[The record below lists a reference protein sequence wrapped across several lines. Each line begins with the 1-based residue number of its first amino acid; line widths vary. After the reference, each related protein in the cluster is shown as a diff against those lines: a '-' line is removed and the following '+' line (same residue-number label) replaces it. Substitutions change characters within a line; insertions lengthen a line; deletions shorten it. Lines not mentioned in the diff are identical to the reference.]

1 MLGFSAVGEAPVSVA
16 LPRPYSFS
24 EPFDSGSSPWSFDTF
39 NGTAGVLTLDTT
51 NQLHGA
57 GCLDVNTTLNAGRL
71 RINAANLPLSGKLFF
86 RFELSVIATPSGT
99 SILFK
104 HSAPAGAN
112 LLQVGYGTGLGLALR
127 DSAGAFGSS
136 YTLTLNTY
144 YRVEV
149 MHDMDASKI
158 QMRVWNTPS
167 STGAADFD
175 SGLVASAGTPDLV
188 TLGQDSSVTSHHRID
203 SFAISTVDWI
213 GPFTSATPL
222 TGTPVPA
229 VLPFAAVGASGILGL
244 TGTPVPA
251 LLRAAATPAIGNLGL
266 LGTSVPAVLP
276 AAATPASGA
285 LGLLGTAR
293 AAILPAAT
301 TPAAASLGLVG
312 TPIPAISAVTATPAT
327 GTLAPSGAL
336 TGTPVPALLLVGTVP
351 ASGALGLTGSPV
363 PARLSVAATPA
374 VGTLAPSGA
383 LTGSPVPALVLIES
397 IPAAGSLGLVGTATP
412 AIAQLRS
419 LPALGAFNLLGTVRP
434 AVAGLRSMPATAA
447 FGVIGS
453 TVPAKLPLL
462 APQPLGTLATAGGPP
477 TGGSRGGAGSP
488 RSTGGSGPA
497 RAAGV
502 DPPDRTRGGHGPAR
516 ATSSTPPPRA
526 RGG

>member
-71 RINAANLPLSGKLFF
+71 RNNAANLPLAGRLFF

-112 LLQVGYGTGLGLALR
+112 LLQVGYGTGLGLAIR

-175 SGLVASAGTPDLV
+175 SGLVASAGTPDLL

-203 SFAISTVDWI
+203 SFAVSTVDWI
-213 GPFTSATPL
+213 GPFLSGTPL
-222 TGTPVPA
+222 TGTAVPA
-229 VLPFAAVGASGILGL
+229 VLPLAAVGASGILGL

-251 LLRAAATPAIGNLGL
+251 QLRAAATPAIGSLGL
-266 LGTSVPAVLP
+266 LGTTVPAVLP
-276 AAATPASGA
+276 AAASPASGA

-327 GTLAPSGAL
+327 GTL
-336 TGTPVPALLLVGTVP
+336 
-351 ASGALGLTGSPV
+351 GLTGSPV

-397 IPAAGSLGLVGTATP
+397 IPVAGSLGLVGSATP
-412 AIAQLRS
+412 AVAQLRS

-434 AVAGLRSMPATAA
+434 AVAGLRSVPATAA
-447 FGVIGS
+447 FGVIGT

-462 APQPLGTLATAGGPP
+462 APQSLGTLATAGGPP